1 MCSEISSLSIFLGVR
16 PELNGEGVRLALEL
30 REQARRHPL
39 HFPRDSAN
47 PHSIPDGWVSF
58 APHVDERGE
67 KGGRQCPNGYSGGEA
82 LERERGEGERNGGYV
97 MDKTDKEGG
106 RR

>member
-1 MCSEISSLSIFLGVR
+1 MCTEISSLSIFLGVR

-47 PHSIPDGWVSF
+47 PHSIADGRVSF
-58 APHVDERGE
+58 ASHVDERGE

-82 LERERGEGERNGGYV
+82 LERERG
-97 MDKTDKEGG
+97 G
-106 RR
+106 RRAKRGGM

>member
-1 MCSEISSLSIFLGVR
+1 MCTEISSLSIFLGVR

-47 PHSIPDGWVSF
+47 PHSIADGRVSF

-82 LERERGEGERNGGYV
+82 LERERGEGERNGGG
-97 MDKTDKEGG
+97 M
-106 RR
+106 